1 MAADTPLWIQGLG
14 MIVALSGWGKVLY
27 DHITGRPR
35 IRARVFQVMRGQFRR
50 PANANITL
58 ASFVTYLY
66 LVNTRRNS
74 IHVLDYELEV
84 EVGGEWERL
93 DRVYGV
99 HNIVN
104 LGFLAPDGTEIQIE
118 DFRNNLIYR
127 KNVPVEYGKPLHGWI
142 VFAGREALYQAQV
155 TRYRVICVDAYRK
168 RHVFETSS
176 EQFEN
181 IFLLQDMAGIAIPDS
196 ARARSNL

>member
-1 MAADTPLWIQGLG
+1 MAADTPVWVQGLG
-14 MIVALSGWGKVLY
+14 ILVALSGWGKVVY

-35 IRARVFQVMRGQFRR
+35 IRARVFQVMRGQLKH
-50 PANANITL
+50 PPQAGVTL

-74 IHVLDYELEV
+74 IHVLDYELELRV
-84 EVGGEWERL
+84 DGQWERL

-99 HNIVN
+99 HNIQN
-104 LGFLAPDGTEIQIE
+104 LEFLAPDGTEIKIQQ
-118 DFRNNLIYR
+118 FHNNLIYR
-127 KNVPVEYGKPLHGWI
+127 KNIPVEYGKPLHGWI
-142 VFAGREALYQAQV
+142 VFAGRDALYKAEV
-155 TRYRVICVDAYRK
+155 SRYRVTCIDAYRK
-168 RHVFETSS
+168 RHAFETSVD
-176 EQFEN
+176 QFEN